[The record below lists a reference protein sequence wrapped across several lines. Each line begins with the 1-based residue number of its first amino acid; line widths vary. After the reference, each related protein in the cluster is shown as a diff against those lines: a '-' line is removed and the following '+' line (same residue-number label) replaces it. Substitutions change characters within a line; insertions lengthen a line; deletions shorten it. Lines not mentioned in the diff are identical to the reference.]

1 MLARNLLA
9 PRSIPKQIG
18 NKYTEMIGMIP
29 MWDIAKRFEKYY
41 FYKKYITCW
50 DFLGGPVV
58 KDLPSSTGDA
68 I

>member
-1 MLARNLLA
+1 
-9 PRSIPKQIG
+9 
-18 NKYTEMIGMIP
+18 
-29 MWDIAKRFEKYY
+29 MWDISKRFEKYY